1 MDFSDS
7 SIISL
12 VDKIKVEMFVDMDVY
27 SFVAPSAYDTAWLAM
42 VPDSRSPV
50 QPLFMDCLDWV
61 LNNQREE
68 GFWGDIDGHGM
79 PAIESLTS
87 TLACLIALKKWNVGE
102 SAIQKGLDF
111 VRENA
116 EMYIEEIK
124 DCCPRRFAV
133 IFPAMLEQA
142 SSLGLDNILPNHVK
156 DTVHVMDIF
165 IEHRRIVEKEELV
178 ETYHYPPLLAYL
190 EALPPN
196 KIDKDQIVTH
206 LSSDGSLFQSPS
218 ATASAFMITG
228 NKDCLAYLKAIIQRC
243 PNGVPA
249 TYPIDEDLI
258 RLCMVN
264 HLQRLGLAEHFTKE
278 IKNMLTSVHRNYSTN
293 HRSTVKDSNLL
304 HLYKDSLA
312 FWLLRMNGYIVS
324 PGSFCWF
331 MQRGDIKDRIENNY
345 YDDDFS
351 SVMLNVYKATDLM
364 FPGEEDQLEEAR
376 CFARKLLENVI
387 STTSGNQNH
396 LHKLIGHELK
406 TPWLARLDHLEHK
419 MWITQEHDSTLLWMG
434 KFSFHRLSYDNSERL
449 TQLAVQ
455 NYKYRQSIY
464 RKELV
469 ELKRWSREW
478 GLSEMGFGRE
488 KTTYC
493 YFVVAASTSLP
504 KHSDVRLIAAKI
516 GILITV
522 ADDFFDEHASL
533 DELQNLTHAIQ
544 RWDGKGLSGHS
555 RTIFEVLDDLVR
567 EIAKK
572 YKEQQEGI
580 DVSDSLKNLWYETFL
595 AWLVESQWSKNG
607 HIPSMDEYI
616 ETGMISIASHTL
628 LLPAS
633 CFLNPSLAYHQL
645 KPLEYENITKLLM
658 LITRLLNDT
667 QSYQK
672 EQKSGKKNFVLLYL
686 KENPEAEIEDA
697 IEYVGEIIEKK
708 KKEFFE
714 YALMDGLS
722 ELPKEC
728 RHLHLACLKV
738 YQMLF
743 NSSNRYDSNTEL
755 IQDIQEAFYQSPD
768 PEIGVSSSKS
778 SSIKSTKKPVS
789 LPQHLS
795 FKKQNNQT
803 TSYYHSSFDYR
814 GSNNIAVKWASWP
827 KWRVDGYN
835 KSMFVTP
842 KFSPCF
848 I

>member
-580 DVSDSLKNLWYETFL
+580 DVSDSLKNL
-595 AWLVESQWSKNG
+595 
-607 HIPSMDEYI
+607 
-616 ETGMISIASHTL
+616 
-628 LLPAS
+628 
-633 CFLNPSLAYHQL
+633 
-645 KPLEYENITKLLM
+645 
-658 LITRLLNDT
+658 
-667 QSYQK
+667 K